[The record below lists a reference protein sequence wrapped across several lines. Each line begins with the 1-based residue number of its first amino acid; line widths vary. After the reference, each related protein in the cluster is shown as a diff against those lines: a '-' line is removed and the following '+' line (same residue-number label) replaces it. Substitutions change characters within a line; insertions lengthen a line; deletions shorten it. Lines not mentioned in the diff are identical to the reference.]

1 MWNKNDSGVMPVI
14 FAAMLTIMQL
24 VGCVGIVDESVEHEI
39 AAAREMV
46 FDAMRDRIGALGE
59 DRAFYCRKERWSWM
73 SRSSD
78 LQYECRDIDWI
89 RFREVKPDD
98 DPPDDG
104 RFGNELIDLL
114 RKCKID
120 DAVSFGSIS
129 NRIVTTVGLAWFG
142 KDGASLAG
150 VAAITDDDVYF
161 IYTQMYP
168 EPAPPWG
175 CVVHGEP
182 PYYMWRNPYLI
193 QYVGLY
199 PMSSEDR
206 RKFDKM
212 HSRVSQR
219 IRKIYP
225 GDQLYH
231 FLFENFTTAFRMDIS
246 PEKFNRL

>member
-46 FDAMRDRIGALGE
+46 FDAMRDRIGARGE
-59 DRAFYCRKERWSWM
+59 DRAFYCRKDRWSWM

-142 KDGASLAG
+142 KDGSSLAG

-168 EPAPPWG
+168 EPAPPWN

-193 QYVGLY
+193 QYEGFY

-219 IRKIYP
+219 ISKIYP

-246 PEKFNRL
+246 PEKFKRP

>member
-1 MWNKNDSGVMPVI
+1 MKKRLI

-59 DRAFYCRKERWSWM
+59 DRAFYCRKERWSWK

-104 RFGNELIDLL
+104 RFGDELIDLL

-120 DAVSFGSIS
+120 DAWEGWGVLGGRRRHHGRRCVFHLYANVS
-129 NRIVTTVGLAWFG
+129 
-142 KDGASLAG
+142 
-150 VAAITDDDVYF
+150 
-161 IYTQMYP
+161 
-168 EPAPPWG
+168 
-175 CVVHGEP
+175 
-182 PYYMWRNPYLI
+182 
-193 QYVGLY
+193 
-199 PMSSEDR
+199 
-206 RKFDKM
+206 
-212 HSRVSQR
+212 
-219 IRKIYP
+219 
-225 GDQLYH
+225 
-231 FLFENFTTAFRMDIS
+231 
-246 PEKFNRL
+246 

>member
-104 RFGNELIDLL
+104 RFGDELIDLL
-114 RKCKID
+114 RKCKME
-120 DAVSFGSIS
+120 VE
-129 NRIVTTVGLAWFG
+129 
-142 KDGASLAG
+142 GASHLK
-150 VAAITDDDVYF
+150 
-161 IYTQMYP
+161 
-168 EPAPPWG
+168 W
-175 CVVHGEP
+175 
-182 PYYMWRNPYLI
+182 
-193 QYVGLY
+193 VGNMLTT
-199 PMSSEDR
+199 PMTSSATR
-206 RKFDKM
+206 
-212 HSRVSQR
+212 S
-219 IRKIYP
+219 
-225 GDQLYH
+225 L
-231 FLFENFTTAFRMDIS
+231 
-246 PEKFNRL
+246 RLQGQTWLPQ

>member
-59 DRAFYCRKERWSWM
+59 DRAFYCRKERWPWM

-104 RFGNELIDLL
+104 RFANELIDLL

-161 IYTQMYP
+161 IYT
-168 EPAPPWG
+168 
-175 CVVHGEP
+175 
-182 PYYMWRNPYLI
+182 
-193 QYVGLY
+193 
-199 PMSSEDR
+199 PM
-206 RKFDKM
+206 
-212 HSRVSQR
+212 
-219 IRKIYP
+219 
-225 GDQLYH
+225 
-231 FLFENFTTAFRMDIS
+231 
-246 PEKFNRL
+246 